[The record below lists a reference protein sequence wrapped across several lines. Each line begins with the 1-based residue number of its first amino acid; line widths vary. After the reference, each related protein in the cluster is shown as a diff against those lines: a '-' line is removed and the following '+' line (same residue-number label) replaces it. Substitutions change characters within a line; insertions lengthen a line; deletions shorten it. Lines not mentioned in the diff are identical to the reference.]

1 MEHSYPE
8 ITLLLIEQAKATF
21 CPDPCLL
28 DPDWVTTAL
37 FYYQTHPQENPLSET
52 KQDCV
57 WGAEQIKPRSQWN
70 ILSEQAQQ
78 ASERMRQKWLEGR
91 KTRNEGLD

>member
-57 WGAEQIKPRSQWN
+57 WGGRTNK
-70 ILSEQAQQ
+70 
-78 ASERMRQKWLEGR
+78 ASISVEYSFRAGTASFREDAAKVARRTKNQK
-91 KTRNEGLD
+91 